1 MHYLTFGTVVT
12 INEFDD
18 SMLLMIVDWNCTDEE
33 GNNWDYIA
41 VPEVL
46 GWTLIESEGEE
57 LSLSDYTDAVFFN
70 HEEIEKIFFVGPPNE
85 GNLEL
90 EQEAYKNAEENDLP
104 IAKYYSEN
112 DAKELEISFEGIDR
126 DKPYVQPSGN
136 NDSKR
141 YLPIGTVVA
150 VDVSDDDADS
160 VDLLNVMIV
169 AVKPYQLANDFDV
182 GNGKDYR
189 VMPWDTGYLSTE
201 APLCINNEDILH
213 VVSLGYV
220 NSNVQLALQ
229 SEIVSNENLWNE
241 VLSSE
246 Q

>member
-46 GWTLIESEGEE
+46 GWTLIETEGEE

-90 EQEAYKNAEENDLP
+90 EQEAYKNAKENGFSP
-104 IAKYYSEN
+104 K
-112 DAKELEISFEGIDR
+112 F
-126 DKPYVQPSGN
+126 
-136 NDSKR
+136 
-141 YLPIGTVVA
+141 
-150 VDVSDDDADS
+150 
-160 VDLLNVMIV
+160 
-169 AVKPYQLANDFDV
+169 
-182 GNGKDYR
+182 
-189 VMPWDTGYLSTE
+189 
-201 APLCINNEDILH
+201 C
-213 VVSLGYV
+213 V
-220 NSNVQLALQ
+220 NS
-229 SEIVSNENLWNE
+229 
-241 VLSSE
+241 
-246 Q
+246 